1 MAKTNVPA
9 PDKTEVP
16 DGYVLAI
23 TYAKQRGV
31 SRNAIIKAIE
41 EGRITSFL
49 KINNKF
55 FVDPVAA
62 SQELARNNSHVGG
75 DTRKRVKVQDSDV
88 DHEEEVADNSTIHA
102 LRRRKLEIENAI
114 KIQELRKI
122 TGAVIDKSH
131 VESRLFQIGQMF
143 RINMQQLPAE
153 IVDAVMSAKTRTAAI
168 LVIEDAVNNA
178 LNLLADEIE
187 KGI

>member
-1 MAKTNVPA
+1 MAKQKEATS
-9 PDKTEVP
+9 VP
-16 DGYVLAI
+16 DGYILAM

-41 EGRITSFL
+41 EGRITSFV
-49 KINNKF
+49 KINKRF
-55 FVDPVAA
+55 FVEPVAA
-62 SQELARNNSHVGG
+62 SQELARNTSHVGG
-75 DTRKRVKVQDSDV
+75 DTRKKNMQVQNV
-88 DHEEEVADNSTIHA
+88 DDPEDDVADKGTIHA

-131 VESRLFQIGQMF
+131 VEGRLFQIGQMF
-143 RINMQQLPAE
+143 RMKMQQLPAE
-153 IVDAVMSAKTRTAAI
+153 IVDAVMSEKTRNAAI

-178 LNLLADEIE
+178 LNMLADEIE